1 MFGRR
6 APRERNYALLC
17 CLVDMHLIHPL
28 KASRFAELLGRPRI
42 IMLGL
47 RLVMHLCIE
56 YLVHIFLFAFFLFSV
71 QLLYNKLYID

>member
-1 MFGRR
+1 MLFGGH
-6 APRERNYALLC
+6 AL
-17 CLVDMHLIHPL
+17 DPPTQGI
-28 KASRFAELLGRPRI
+28 AELLGRPRI